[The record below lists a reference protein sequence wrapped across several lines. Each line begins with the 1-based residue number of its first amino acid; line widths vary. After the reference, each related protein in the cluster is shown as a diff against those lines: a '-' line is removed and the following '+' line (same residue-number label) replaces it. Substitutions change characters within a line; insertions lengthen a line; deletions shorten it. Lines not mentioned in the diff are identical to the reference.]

1 MRRLMP
7 IAASVAV
14 LAAGC
19 AAAPQVSE
27 LDSTRLAVMRPSPV
41 LDCPRHTGTRIKRDD
56 GSCAS
61 VSGRAFTI
69 HDKPD
74 AFRHGRE
81 NLCPPDVNPETVG
94 ERRHTPTVLT
104 MGGSHL
110 NDFCC

>member
-69 HDKPD
+69 HDI
-74 AFRHGRE
+74 
-81 NLCPPDVNPETVG
+81 
-94 ERRHTPTVLT
+94 ERTGAGTIDEALRMLDPSFH
-104 MGGSHL
+104 
-110 NDFCC
+110 